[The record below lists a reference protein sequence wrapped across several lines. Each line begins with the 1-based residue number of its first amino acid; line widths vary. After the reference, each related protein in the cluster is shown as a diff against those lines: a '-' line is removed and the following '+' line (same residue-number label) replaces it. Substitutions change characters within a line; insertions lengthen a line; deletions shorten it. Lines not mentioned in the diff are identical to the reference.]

1 MIVSLK
7 GKILKRTK
15 GEFVIECN
23 GIGYQVFITKKL
35 SENIPESADEIN
47 ILTYL
52 DVKENSLV
60 LYGFFDEKER
70 EIFKLLCTVSGISA
84 KTAHNI
90 LMNAGFE
97 EIIGLILNR
106 KENVSMKIPGIGAR
120 KIEIISTTLKDKILK
135 LHSDVSAEIQSMTS
149 LASNEQ
155 TRLEALTALMTL
167 GYTRA
172 EGERLIREVLKNVT
186 TTELTTEELIKKS
199 LELTS

>member
-15 GEFVIECN
+15 GELVIECN